1 MLSMKISEGGR
12 VEIPVEIRRA
22 LNLKDGDS
30 VLWDLVDGQARLSTQ
45 RSQLEQARALFQQF
59 CPPQANGQSDE
70 RKPSQRFGKDGG
82 SGGAHARRENKPWG
96 RMNKTTA
103 INR

>member
-12 VEIPVEIRRA
+12 VVIPVEIRRA
-22 LNLKDGDS
+22 LKLKDGDS

-59 CPPQANGQSDE
+59 CPSQAKGQQVAQFIADRRSE
-70 RKPSQRFGKDGG
+70 
-82 SGGAHARRENKPWG
+82 GAQE
-96 RMNKTTA
+96 
-103 INR
+103 

>member
-12 VEIPVEIRRA
+12 VVIPVEIRRA

-45 RSQLEQARALFQQF
+45 RSQLEQARSLFQEY
-59 CPPQANGQSDE
+59 CPPQAKGQQVAQFIADRRDE
-70 RKPSQRFGKDGG
+70 
-82 SGGAHARRENKPWG
+82 GAQE
-96 RMNKTTA
+96 
-103 INR
+103 

>member
-1 MLSMKISEGGR
+1 MALLNLCHKLIKCHSLHKWSLSMLSMKISEGGR
-12 VEIPVEIRRA
+12 VVIPVEIRRA

-59 CPPQANGQSDE
+59 CPPQAKGQQVAQFIADRRAE
-70 RKPSQRFGKDGG
+70 
-82 SGGAHARRENKPWG
+82 GAQE
-96 RMNKTTA
+96 
-103 INR
+103 